1 MHDPI
6 AHVALGLAVI
16 LVAAKVGGH
25 VAARLGQ
32 AAVLGELIVG
42 VLLGAAPVTA
52 RLAQEPGIDV
62 VARIGALVLLFEVG
76 LDLTV
81 RDVLAVGRPAVVTG
95 VLGTIAS
102 FAFGFL
108 AALLLRPG
116 TPGYLH
122 AFIGASITAT
132 SVGITA
138 RVFKDL
144 GRTRDVEAHVVLG
157 AAVVDDV
164 LGLLV
169 LALVTGSIAAAAAGG
184 DHRLSAGAI
193 ALTVV
198 KAVGFLGGATLLG
211 VKLAPAWFAFASRWR
226 ATGALLAAGLS
237 MCFAL
242 AWAADLLGLAPIVGA
257 FAAGLVLEES
267 HSARFVAR
275 GERSLA
281 EIVEPVSTFVVPVFF
296 VVIGMRT
303 DLRVLAHPAALA
315 LAAVLTLAA
324 VLGKS
329 ACALG
334 APRGSRRVAVAVGMM
349 PRGEVTLVYASLGG
363 SLEVNGA
370 PLLDGA
376 AYSALVL
383 VIVATTL
390 LTPAALKAS
399 LARRPAPPSP
409 PARSE
414 AA

>member
-1 MHDPI
+1 
-6 AHVALGLAVI
+6 
-16 LVAAKVGGH
+16 
-25 VAARLGQ
+25 
-32 AAVLGELIVG
+32 
-42 VLLGAAPVTA
+42 
-52 RLAQEPGIDV
+52 
-62 VARIGALVLLFEVG
+62 
-76 LDLTV
+76 
-81 RDVLAVGRPAVVTG
+81 
-95 VLGTIAS
+95 
-102 FAFGFL
+102 
-108 AALLLRPG
+108 
-116 TPGYLH
+116 
-122 AFIGASITAT
+122 
-132 SVGITA
+132 
-138 RVFKDL
+138 
-144 GRTRDVEAHVVLG
+144 
-157 AAVVDDV
+157 
-164 LGLLV
+164 
-169 LALVTGSIAAAAAGG
+169 
-184 DHRLSAGAI
+184 
-193 ALTVV
+193 
-198 KAVGFLGGATLLG
+198 
-211 VKLAPAWFAFASRWR
+211 
-226 ATGALLAAGLS
+226 
-237 MCFAL
+237 MCFAR